1 MSETSEI
8 INDCLIHYEQRHIQV
23 RWDFYRLCTYDASL
37 YNQKLNAK
45 GKIIKDEPNQEC
57 MAKILRIIETLT
69 DAKRLQWHMDVK
81 KAIEKGLTPPKEP
94 KEWGLELAYE
104 AIVELLYHTY
114 GESTVRNSIACL
126 VERGYLKRYQAG
138 NNTIPV
144 YYLNISI
151 VQAALKKL
159 AEDSLVD
166 VENNTH
172 IKKHRRVLKTTPKRP
187 NSTPKGPNSTP
198 TGVENNSQASEFNT
212 NNIYS
217 NNTDNTEK
225 EKEDISANADSARD
239 ISSSEQKDQVTDASK
254 EIVPPENDTHSQLS
268 PPTVDK
274 QASSVDKPEKP
285 KRRRKQRDLTAIEPV
300 PPPEKP
306 APDALWNV
314 VTCLQLADYYRGHT
328 LTNGS
333 YGMAQNEAISIIQQ
347 GCSYAEIDA
356 VFRYMRCVDPDL
368 KDDFWE
374 DKTVDIWNVNKHREA
389 KLKEIKR
396 KTQKSPGK
404 PKLAVVAS
412 NGVDYNAAIFDTSR
426 NYIKGSEEE
435 LAQLEAQYQALKARK
450 KEAAR

>member
-1 MSETSEI
+1 MSEETTNGC
-8 INDCLIHYEQRHIQV
+8 INHKDRRHIRLYYDYLDIYNGNEHKAKIV
-23 RWDFYRLCTYDASL
+23 RVLETWTDSKRNDWYKASL
-37 YNQKLNAK
+37 DRLDEGESVQEPDFWITMSYQQFRHFMRDTVSIDTIKTNLAEIVKIKHIERRVNPDNPYGPPQYKLNCQA
-45 GKIIKDEPNQEC
+45 IQ
-57 MAKILRIIETLT
+57 
-69 DAKRLQWHMDVK
+69 
-81 KAIEKGLTPPKEP
+81 KAVNKLPPVPFIPDYLPPGEDTPPMGKTPPPGKDTPPQGVKTPPPPPENTP
-94 KEWGLELAYE
+94 L
-104 AIVELLYHTY
+104 
-114 GESTVRNSIACL
+114 GEGGKSATS
-126 VERGYLKRYQAG
+126 
-138 NNTIPV
+138 
-144 YYLNISI
+144 
-151 VQAALKKL
+151 
-159 AEDSLVD
+159 
-166 VENNTH
+166 
-172 IKKHRRVLKTTPKRP
+172 
-187 NSTPKGPNSTP
+187 
-198 TGVENNSQASEFNT
+198 NNSNT
-212 NNIYS
+212 KITINN
-217 NNTDNTEK
+217 NDK
-225 EKEDISANADSARD
+225 DISANADSARD